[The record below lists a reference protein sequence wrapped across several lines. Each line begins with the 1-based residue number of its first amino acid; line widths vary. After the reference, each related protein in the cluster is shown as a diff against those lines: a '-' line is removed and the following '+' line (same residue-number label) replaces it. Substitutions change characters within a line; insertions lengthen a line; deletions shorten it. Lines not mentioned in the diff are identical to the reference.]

1 MVKLQVQRGDLRAVR
16 GDLVFVP
23 LPEGVARAAVRR
35 LGRAPVA
42 DDAWRR
48 AGARARQEAE
58 RQRARRVAVY
68 LGENGASREVLAAF
82 GEGFL
87 LAGYRFG
94 RYLSNDDGQRCVER
108 LAMVGETVAG
118 TAALRPVVSA
128 VEAVVR
134 EVFRARDLVNEPA
147 SVKTPR
153 FLAEQATALAV
164 EIPGLEVEVWDA
176 ERIARENL
184 AGLLAVARGSR
195 EEPRF

>member
-23 LPEGVARAAVRR
+23 LPEGDARAAVRR
-35 LGRAPVA
+35 LATALARRLGAGAFRGRTDELLVHHGERTTAFLGIGRAPVA

-94 RYLSNDDGQRCVER
+94 RYLSNDDGQRRVER

-118 TAALRPVVSA
+118 TAAL
-128 VEAVVR
+128 
-134 EVFRARDLVNEPA
+134 
-147 SVKTPR
+147 
-153 FLAEQATALAV
+153 
-164 EIPGLEVEVWDA
+164 
-176 ERIARENL
+176 
-184 AGLLAVARGSR
+184 
-195 EEPRF
+195 